1 MLHFITRNRL
11 MNLVLLEFSYKL
23 TEIIQLQEN
32 VNLLKEF
39 CVD

>member
-1 MLHFITRNRL
+1 